1 MPPPRGLPFVAGGTA
16 SLRKVESVKKRFT
29 ALDLALPGD
38 RWQKSL
44 TERMRDVDD
53 VRLRA
58 PVAEE
63 CTELN
68 IPEGRLSLHNLQ
80 SVLHLC
86 GGCVGVRFS
95 GDDFQTLTGLTSTC
109 EALFMKLDATFK
121 ALPSASK
128 SRRLL
133 GPYEP
138 AAGGGDGAGAAAAAT
153 AVCTHADDV
162 SAGEAATQVAAV
174 HVQIDGYWEQ
184 VRRVQAVVRA
194 KNETLP
200 SAEER
205 AKFQRFGK
213 DPDAIEGSAS
223 QPQWLTALI
232 GKYCRA
238 TGTEDVAAGGGHGHG
253 QVTLGKLS
261 AFLSCVAMGRFAC
274 TSDERE
280 AFLVL
285 LHASNDARHMF
296 SHDADDARS
305 FIDRVGCAYAT
316 PTAAQQYW
324 ASRFYG
330 FLRTLSELK
339 TMKEDERSLHV
350 FDNFAS

>member
-1 MPPPRGLPFVAGGTA
+1 MGDEALPMPPPRGLPFALGSST
-16 SLRKVESVKKRFT
+16 SLRKVEAEKKRFT
-29 ALDLALPGD
+29 ALDLVLPVD
-38 RWQKSL
+38 RWQKCL

-58 PVAEE
+58 PLAEE
-63 CTELN
+63 CAELN
-68 IPEGRLSLHNLQ
+68 IPEGRLSLHSLQ

-95 GDDFQTLTGLTSTC
+95 GDDLQTLTGLTSTC
-109 EALFMKLDATFK
+109 EGLFIKLDAAFK
-121 ALPSASK
+121 ALPSSLK
-128 SRRLL
+128 GRRLL
-133 GPYEP
+133 GPYE
-138 AAGGGDGAGAAAAAT
+138 AGAAT
-153 AVCTHADDV
+153 AVAVCTHTDDV
-162 SAGEAATQVAAV
+162 AAGAEAAQVAAV
-174 HVQIDGYWEQ
+174 HAQIDGYFEQ
-184 VRRVQAVVRA
+184 VQRVQGVVRA

-223 QPQWLTALI
+223 QPQWLSALI
-232 GKYCRA
+232 TKYCQA

-261 AFLSCVAMGRFAC
+261 AFLSCLAMGRFAC
-274 TSDERE
+274 SSDEHE

-285 LHASNDARHMF
+285 LHASNDSRHMF
-296 SHDADDARS
+296 SHDADDGRS
-305 FIDRVGCAYAT
+305 FIDRVGSAYAT
-316 PTAAQQYW
+316 PVAAQQYW
-324 ASRFYG
+324 ALRFYG

-350 FDNFAS
+350 FSTFAS